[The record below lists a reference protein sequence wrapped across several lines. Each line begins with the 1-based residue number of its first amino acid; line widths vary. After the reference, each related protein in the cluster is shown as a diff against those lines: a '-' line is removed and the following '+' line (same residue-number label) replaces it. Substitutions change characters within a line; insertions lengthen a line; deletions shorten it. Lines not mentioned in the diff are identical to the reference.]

1 MSGIE
6 MEGAAQE
13 ARSARAG
20 GSIPAQTPGLHIDAA
35 KCVGCGK
42 CLRACASGG
51 IELVGEKPHRAARPT
66 DSCILCGMC
75 VETCPFGAIEIVR
88 PKTAERGGGAGAE
101 AGGAEGVA
109 GSTPSLADYCNVWVF
124 AQMDGAEPAP
134 VVFELLGKGREL
146 ADAKGCRLV
155 ALLGLGA
162 GETGDG
168 REDTATDTAGA
179 DVESAPAADPATS
192 TIISRLIACGADE
205 VLLCRGER
213 LAHHDAEAYGAWI
226 CGLVEER
233 QPDILLFG
241 ATDFGRELAPGV
253 AARVRT
259 GLTADCTVLA
269 IDPATGLLQQTRP
282 AFGGNLMAT
291 LVGPDHRPQM
301 ATVRPGVLPAPVPDP
316 ARRGVVTQVPLP
328 DLGEPRV
335 RVVETLATSVRDTVT
350 DAKTLVVAGRGIG
363 SQKNL
368 PLMQRLADLLGG
380 KLACTRP
387 LVEAGWCEYW
397 HQVGQTGCSVAPK
410 LLVSVGVS
418 GAIQHLAG
426 IGGAQTVIAVNTDP
440 DAPIFG
446 MSDYNVVGDG
456 VEVARELV
464 ALLEARAIEG

>member
-6 MEGAAQE
+6 MGGAAQG
-13 ARSARAG
+13 ARSARRAG
-20 GSIPAQTPGLHIDAA
+20 SVPAQTPGLHIDAA
-35 KCVGCGK
+35 KCAGCGK

-51 IELVGEKPHRAARPT
+51 IELVGEKPHRTARPT
-66 DSCILCGMC
+66 EACILCGLC

-88 PKTAERGGGAGAE
+88 PRAAGRGEGAGAE
-101 AGGAEGVA
+101 AGGGESAVCG
-109 GSTPSLADYCNVWVF
+109 TPSLADYRDVWVF
-124 AQMDGAEPAP
+124 AQIDGTEPAP
-134 VVFELLGKGREL
+134 VAFELLGKGREL

-155 ALLGLGA
+155 ALLGLG
-162 GETGDG
+162 TGGTADG
-168 REDTATDTAGA
+168 CGD
-179 DVESAPAADPATS
+179 PAAAPDAAGVSATDPATDVLA
-192 TIISRLIACGADE
+192 SRLIACGADE
-205 VLLCRGER
+205 VLLCRDER
-213 LAHHDAEAYGAWI
+213 LARHDAEAYGAWI
-226 CGLVEER
+226 CGLAEER
-233 QPDILLFG
+233 RPDILLFG

-291 LVGPDHRPQM
+291 IVCPDHRPQM
-301 ATVRPGVLPAPVPDP
+301 ATVRPGVLPAPAPDP
-316 ARRGVVTQVPLP
+316 ARRGIVTQTPLP
-328 DLGEPRV
+328 DLGDPRV
-335 RVVETLATSVRDTVT
+335 RVVETLATSARDTVT
-350 DAKTLVVAGRGIG
+350 DAETLVVVGRGIG

-387 LVEAGWCEYW
+387 LVEVGWCEYW

-446 MSDYNVVGDG
+446 VSDYNVVGDC
-456 VEVARELV
+456 VEVVRELV
-464 ALLEARAIEG
+464 ALLEAEAAEG

>member
-1 MSGIE
+1 MSAVE
-6 MEGAAQE
+6 MDGAAQE
-13 ARSARAG
+13 ARSMRAA

-42 CLRACASGG
+42 CLRACASSG
-51 IELVGEKPHRAARPT
+51 IELVGEKPHRTARPI

-88 PKTAERGGGAGAE
+88 PRAAGRGEGAGAV
-101 AGGAEGVA
+101 AGGAEGAACGV
-109 GSTPSLADYCNVWVF
+109 PSPNDCRDVWVF
-124 AQMDGAEPAP
+124 AQMDGTEPAP
-134 VVFELLGKGREL
+134 VAFELLGKGRKL

-155 ALLGLGA
+155 ALLGLGTGGADGGCGVPAAAPDVA
-162 GETGDG
+162 GVS
-168 REDTATDTAGA
+168 ATD
-179 DVESAPAADPATS
+179 PAADA
-192 TIISRLIACGADE
+192 IASRLVACGADE
-205 VLLCRGER
+205 VLLCRDER
-213 LAHHDAEAYGAWI
+213 LARHDAEAYSAWI

-233 QPDILLFG
+233 RPDVLLFG

-291 LVGPDHRPQM
+291 IVCPDHRPQM
-301 ATVRPGVLPAPVPDP
+301 ATVRPGVLPAPAPDP
-316 ARRGVVTQVPLP
+316 ARRGTVTQAPLP
-328 DLGEPRV
+328 DLGDPRV
-335 RVVETLATSVRDTVT
+335 RVVETLATSARDTVT
-350 DAKTLVVAGRGIG
+350 DAETLVVAGRGIG

-446 MSDYNVVGDG
+446 VSDYNVVGDG
-456 VEVARELV
+456 VEVVRELV
-464 ALLEARAIEG
+464 ALLEAGAVEG

>member
-162 GETGDG
+162 GGADG
-168 REDTATDTAGA
+168 GCGVPAAAPDVAGVSATDL
-179 DVESAPAADPATS
+179 APDAIA
-192 TIISRLIACGADE
+192 SRLVACGADE
-205 VLLCRGER
+205 VLLCRDER
-213 LAHHDAEAYGAWI
+213 LARHDAEAFAAWI

-233 QPDILLFG
+233 RPDALLFG

-291 LVGPDHRPQM
+291 IVCPDHRPQM
-301 ATVRPGVLPAPVPDP
+301 ATVRPGVLPAPAPDP
-316 ARRGVVTQVPLP
+316 ARRGTVTQAPLP
-328 DLGEPRV
+328 DLGDPRV
-335 RVVETLATSVRDTVT
+335 RVVETFATSARDTVT
-350 DAKTLVVAGRGIG
+350 DAETLVVVGRGIG

-410 LLVSVGVS
+410 LLLSVGVS

-446 MSDYNVVGDG
+446 VSDYNVVDDG
-456 VEVARELV
+456 VEVVRELV
-464 ALLEARAIEG
+464 ALLEARTVER

>member
-51 IELVGEKPHRAARPT
+51 IELVGEKPHRTARPT

-75 VETCPFGAIEIVR
+75 VEACPFGAIEIVR
-88 PKTAERGGGAGAE
+88 PKATGRGEGAGTEARG
-101 AGGAEGVA
+101 AGGAAGGVA
-109 GSTPSLADYCNVWVF
+109 SLADYRDVWVF
-124 AQMDGAEPAP
+124 AQMDGTEPAP
-134 VVFELLGKGREL
+134 VAFELLGKGREL

-162 GETGDG
+162 EETGGRRDTVTAPDG
-168 REDTATDTAGA
+168 ESVSAT
-179 DVESAPAADPATS
+179 DPATAMLA
-192 TIISRLIACGADE
+192 SRLVACGADE
-205 VLLCRGER
+205 VLLCRNER
-213 LAHHDAEAYGAWI
+213 LARHDAEAHSAWI

-233 QPDILLFG
+233 RPDALLFG

-291 LVGPDHRPQM
+291 IVCPDHRPQM
-301 ATVRPGVLPAPVPDP
+301 ATVRPGVLPAPAPDP
-316 ARRGVVTQVPLP
+316 ARRGTVTQAPLP
-328 DLGEPRV
+328 DLGDPRV
-335 RVVETLATSVRDTVT
+335 RIVETFATSARDTVT
-350 DAKTLVVAGRGIG
+350 DAETLVVVGRGIG

-410 LLVSVGVS
+410 LLLSVGVS

-464 ALLEARAIEG
+464 ALLEAGAIEG

>member
-6 MEGAAQE
+6 MGGAVQG
-13 ARSARAG
+13 ARPVRAA
-20 GSIPAQTPGLHIDAA
+20 GSVPAQTPGLRIDAA
-35 KCVGCGK
+35 KCAGCGK

-51 IELVGEKPHRAARPT
+51 IELVGEKPHRTARPT
-66 DSCILCGMC
+66 EACILCGLC

-88 PKTAERGGGAGAE
+88 PRAAGRGEGAEAE
-101 AGGAEGVA
+101 AGGGESAACG
-109 GSTPSLADYCNVWVF
+109 TPSLADYRDVWVF
-124 AQMDGAEPAP
+124 AQIDGTEPAL
-134 VVFELLGKGREL
+134 VAFELLGKGREL
-146 ADAKGCRLV
+146 ADAKGCRLA
-155 ALLGLGA
+155 ALLGLGTGGTADGCGDPAAAPDAA
-162 GETGDG
+162 GVS
-168 REDTATDTAGA
+168 ATDPTTAA
-179 DVESAPAADPATS
+179 LA
-192 TIISRLIACGADE
+192 SRLIACGADE
-205 VLLCRGER
+205 VLLCRDER
-213 LAHHDAEAYGAWI
+213 LSRHDAEAYGAWI

-233 QPDILLFG
+233 RPDVLLFG

-291 LVGPDHRPQM
+291 IVCPNHRPQM
-301 ATVRPGVLPAPVPDP
+301 ATVRPGVLPAPAPDP
-316 ARRGVVTQVPLP
+316 ARRGIVTQAPLP
-328 DLGEPRV
+328 DPGDPRV
-335 RVVETLATSVRDTVT
+335 RVVESLAASARDTVT
-350 DAKTLVVAGRGIG
+350 DAETLVVVGRGIG

-410 LLVSVGVS
+410 LLLSVGVS

-446 MSDYNVVGDG
+446 VSDYNVVGDC

-464 ALLEARAIEG
+464 ALLEAETVEG